1 MKPGKIITRRQ
12 AIITGLA
19 GMGGALLSQC
29 SRPVPPNYGNILR
42 MGDNLTYIAQRALL
56 PGQSLAKE
64 YRFAD
69 ISSMPATGTT
79 NPALSNEEY
88 DKLLRRSFADWQLV
102 VEGTV
107 TRPGTLS
114 LDDLKKFPART
125 QITKHH
131 CEEGWTAIAEWTGV
145 PLSAIL
151 QHAGIHESARFVN
164 FHTFDGWIDSID
176 LLDAFHPQTILA
188 YGMNGKELTVPH
200 GAPVRLR
207 LERQIGYKSMKY
219 IRKIEVTKEFIDQGD
234 SGWSWYNGI

>member
-1 MKPGKIITRRQ
+1 
-12 AIITGLA
+12 
-19 GMGGALLSQC
+19 
-29 SRPVPPNYGNILR
+29 
-42 MGDNLTYIAQRALL
+42 MGDNFTYIAQRALL

-79 NPALSNEEY
+79 NPSSSNEEY
-88 DKLLRRSFADWQLV
+88 DKLLRRSFADWQLGL
-102 VEGTV
+102 EGAV
-107 TRPGTLS
+107 TRPGSLS

-145 PLSAIL
+145 PLSTIL

-164 FHTFDGWIDSID
+164 FHTYDGWIDSID

-188 YGMNGKELTVPH
+188 YGMNGKELPVPH
-200 GAPVRLR
+200 GAPIRLR

-219 IRKIEVTKEFIDQGD
+219 IRKIEVTKEFVDLGD